1 MEKSYLEKLISENKS
16 IYQTAEE
23 TGKSPTTI
31 RYWIKKYNL
40 KTNVKPGIRTKYCT
54 NCVYCDKPTINGKM
68 YCCNKCKSL
77 ACYYKHGDNQ
87 KKFNDRRANN
97 KLEAVVY
104 KGGKCLNCGYN
115 KNLSGL
121 SFHHRD
127 PEEKDFSINNLNSSK
142 LLERHFKE
150 LDKCDLLCH
159 NCHQEEHHRI
169 NSLIENPSKQ
179 TLKARK
185 VRGELIQLKGGK
197 CEICGYNKCNS
208 SLCFHHIDEKTKS
221 FQIDN
226 RACNGYKYESL
237 VEEVNKCQLLCHNC
251 HMELHHPQHN
261 IN

>member
-16 IYQTAEE
+16 SRQIAEE
-23 TGKSPTTI
+23 TGKSQTTI
-31 RYWIKKYNL
+31 RYWLKKYNL
-40 KTNVKPGIRTKYCT
+40 KTSIKAGIRTQFYT
-54 NCVYCDKPTINGKM
+54 NCVVCDEPTEKGKM
-68 YCCNKCKSL
+68 YCCTSCKSL
-77 ACYYKHGDNQ
+77 NSYKKNGY
-87 KKFNDRRANN
+87 KKFSDRRSNN
-97 KLEAVVY
+97 KLEAIIY
-104 KGGKCLNCGYN
+104 KGNKYLYCGYN

-121 SFHHRD
+121 SFHHRN
-127 PEEKDFSINNLNSSK
+127 PKEKDFNINNLNSIK
-142 LLERHFKE
+142 LLEKHFKE

-169 NSLIENPSKQ
+169 NSLIKNPTEQ

-197 CEICGYNKCNS
+197 YEICGYNKCNS
-208 SLCFHHIDEKTKS
+208 SLCFHHINEKTKS

-226 RACNGYKYESL
+226 KACKRYKYEVL
-237 VEEVNKCQLLCHNC
+237 IKEINKCQLLCHNC